1 MNESEK
7 KLMFYRHSM
16 EGSFYTA
23 LFDAIYK
30 ADNQNKEKLRK
41 GFPEEVEAVSRVQN
55 EPGYIEDLEKEFNKA
70 L

>member
-1 MNESEK
+1 MNEGEK
-7 KLMFYRHSM
+7 KLMFYRRGM

-30 ADNQNKEKLRK
+30 ADNQNKERLRK
-41 GFPEEVEAVSRVQN
+41 GFPEEVDAVFRVQN
-55 EPGYIEDLEKEFNKA
+55 EPGYAENLEKEFNGA